1 MEATSD
7 TGVPTNKREGKANF
21 SDEELSSLLEEFGEN
36 ASVLQSK
43 LTNSVTNKR
52 KKQIWEAICAKV
64 NSRGA
69 ERRTIAELKKKW
81 AEMKSVSLRII
92 SARRY
97 PKTGGGKKEK
107 EPWFVDLVLDVLGV
121 DTALIEGI
129 VGKYD

>member
-1 MEATSD
+1 M
-7 TGVPTNKREGKANF
+7 GRN
-21 SDEELSSLLEEFGEN
+21 GEPL
-36 ASVLQSK
+36 AL
-43 LTNSVTNKR
+43 
-52 KKQIWEAICAKV
+52 A
-64 NSRGA
+64 
-69 ERRTIAELKKKW
+69 IAELTKKW
-81 AEMKSVSLRII
+81 VEMKSVSLRII

>member
-1 MEATSD
+1 MSC
-7 TGVPTNKREGKANF
+7 
-21 SDEELSSLLEEFGEN
+21 LLKEFCEN
-36 ASVLQSK
+36 ASVLQSR

-52 KKQIWEAICAKV
+52 KKHIWEAICAKV
-64 NSRGA
+64 NSRGT

-81 AEMKSVSLRII
+81 AEMESVSLRII

-121 DTALIEGI
+121 DIALVECI

>member
-1 MEATSD
+1 MAM
-7 TGVPTNKREGKANF
+7 
-21 SDEELSSLLEEFGEN
+21 
-36 ASVLQSK
+36 
-43 LTNSVTNKR
+43 
-52 KKQIWEAICAKV
+52 CAKV
-64 NSRGA
+64 NSRGT

-92 SARRY
+92 SARHY

-121 DTALIEGI
+121 DTALVEGI